1 MGTSFHIIL
10 KENIIYKTIMENKS
24 DNTIFG
30 VENTN
35 EPLEQK
41 AALAVFVNAV
51 QVAQSRG
58 AWRME
63 ESSILYKAIQAFTKT

>member
-1 MGTSFHIIL
+1 MD
-10 KENIIYKTIMENKS
+10 NKS

-30 VENTN
+30 IENTN

-41 AALAVFVNAV
+41 VALAVFVNAI

-58 AWRME
+58 AWRLE
-63 ESSILYKAIQAFTKT
+63 ESTILYKAIQAFTKT

>member
-1 MGTSFHIIL
+1 
-10 KENIIYKTIMENKS
+10 MENKS
-24 DNTIFG
+24 DNLIFG

-58 AWRME
+58 VWRLE
-63 ESSILYKAIQAFTKT
+63 ESSILYKAIQAFTKN

>member
-1 MGTSFHIIL
+1 
-10 KENIIYKTIMENKS
+10 MENKS

-35 EPLEQK
+35 DPLEQK

-58 AWRME
+58 AWRIE
-63 ESSILYKAIQAFTKT
+63 ESCILYKALQAFTKN

>member
-1 MGTSFHIIL
+1 
-10 KENIIYKTIMENKS
+10 MESKS
-24 DNTIFG
+24 DSKDNLIFG

-41 AALAVFVNAV
+41 TALAVFVNAV

-58 AWRME
+58 AWRLE
-63 ESSILYKAIQAFTKT
+63 ESSMLYKAIQAFTKN

>member
-1 MGTSFHIIL
+1 
-10 KENIIYKTIMENKS
+10 MESKS
-24 DNTIFG
+24 DSKDNLIFG

-58 AWRME
+58 AWRLE
-63 ESSILYKAIQAFTKT
+63 ESSMLYKAIQAFTKN

>member
-1 MGTSFHIIL
+1 
-10 KENIIYKTIMENKS
+10 MENKS
-24 DNTIFG
+24 DNKDNLIFG

-41 AALAVFVNAV
+41 AALSVFVNAV

-58 AWRME
+58 AWRLE
-63 ESSILYKAIQAFTKT
+63 ESTMLYKAIQAFTKN